1 MSDFK
6 NEIKH
11 LREDFNSYK
20 IDFKNL
26 REHPLSLFDKWIE
39 QALNENNEANAF
51 VLSTVSNKNI
61 PSSRVLLLR
70 DFDKNGFTF
79 FTNYNSI
86 KSNEIENNN
95 YVALNFYWPEF
106 QRQVRIVG
114 KAEKISNLDSD
125 KYFSSRPRESQ
136 IGALVSEQSAVIP
149 LDTAFAN
156 KMENMANKFKGK
168 KVERPLNWGGYRV
181 APISIEFWQGRPSRL
196 HDRVRYALD
205 KGKWKLDRLS
215 P

>member
-6 NEIKH
+6 NKIKH
-11 LREDFNSYK
+11 LREDFNKYK
-20 IDFKNL
+20 INFKSL
-26 REHPLSLFDKWIE
+26 PERPLSLFDKWME
-39 QALNENNEANAF
+39 LALEKNQEANAF
-51 VLSTVSNKNI
+51 VLSTVSDKNI

-70 DFDKNGFTF
+70 DFNKNGFTF

-86 KSNEIENNN
+86 KANDIKNNN
-95 YVALNFYWPEF
+95 NVALNFYWSEF

-114 KAEKISNLDSD
+114 KAEKISDLDSD
-125 KYFSSRPRESQ
+125 KYFSSRPRDSQ
-136 IGALVSEQSAVIP
+136 IGVLVSEQSAIIP
-149 LDTAFAN
+149 LDTVFAN
-156 KMENMANKFKGK
+156 KMQNMANKFKGR

-181 APISIEFWQGRPSRL
+181 TPISIEFWQGRPFRL

-205 KGKWKLDRLS
+205 KGNWKIDRLS

>member
-6 NEIKH
+6 NKIKH
-11 LREDFNSYK
+11 LREDFNKYK
-20 IDFKNL
+20 INFKNL
-26 REHPLSLFDKWIE
+26 PEHPLSLFDKWIE
-39 QALNENNEANAF
+39 QALNENKEANAF
-51 VLSTVSNKNI
+51 VLSTVSDKNI

-86 KSNEIENNN
+86 KANDIENNN
-95 YVALNFYWPEF
+95 NVALNFYWSEF
-106 QRQVRIVG
+106 QRQVRIIG
-114 KAEKISNLDSD
+114 KAEKISDLDRD

-136 IGALVSEQSAVIP
+136 IGAWVSEQSAIIP
-149 LDTAFAN
+149 LDTSFAN
-156 KMENMANKFKGK
+156 KMQNMESKFEGE
-168 KVERPLNWGGYRV
+168 KVERPLNWGGYKV

-196 HDRVRYALD
+196 HDRVRHTLD
-205 KGKWKLDRLS
+205 KGNWKLDRLS

>member
-6 NEIKH
+6 NKIKH
-11 LREDFNSYK
+11 LREDFNRYK

-26 REHPLSLFDKWIE
+26 PEHPLSLFDKWME
-39 QALNENNEANAF
+39 QALDENEEANAF
-51 VLSTVSNKNI
+51 VLSTVSDKNI

-86 KSNEIENNN
+86 KANDIENNN
-95 YVALNFYWPEF
+95 NVALNFYWSEF
-106 QRQVRIVG
+106 QRQVRIIG
-114 KAEKISNLDSD
+114 KAEKILDLDSD

-136 IGALVSEQSAVIP
+136 IGAWVSEQSAVIP

-196 HDRVRYALD
+196 HDRVRYTLD
-205 KGKWKLDRLS
+205 KGSWKLDRLS

>member
-1 MSDFK
+1 MSNFK
-6 NEIKH
+6 NKIKH
-11 LREDFNSYK
+11 LREDFNRYK

-26 REHPLSLFDKWIE
+26 PEHPLSLFDKWME
-39 QALNENNEANAF
+39 QALDENEEANAF
-51 VLSTVSNKNI
+51 VLSTVSDKNI

-86 KSNEIENNN
+86 KANDIRNNN
-95 YVALNFYWPEF
+95 NVTLNFYWSEF
-106 QRQVRIVG
+106 QRQVRIIG
-114 KAEKISNLDSD
+114 KAKKISDLDSD

-136 IGALVSEQSAVIP
+136 IGAWLSEQSAVIP

-196 HDRVRYALD
+196 HDRVRYTLD
-205 KGKWKLDRLS
+205 KGNWKLDRLS

>member
-6 NEIKH
+6 NKIKH
-11 LREDFNSYK
+11 LREDFNKYK
-20 IDFKNL
+20 INFKSL
-26 REHPLSLFDKWIE
+26 PEHPLSLFDKWMDL
-39 QALNENNEANAF
+39 ALEKNEEANAF
-51 VLSTVSNKNI
+51 VLSTVSDKNI

-86 KSNEIENNN
+86 KANDIENNN
-95 YVALNFYWPEF
+95 NVALNFYWSEF
-106 QRQVRIVG
+106 QRQVRIIG
-114 KAEKISNLDSD
+114 KAKKISDLDSD

-136 IGALVSEQSAVIP
+136 LGAWVSEQSAIIP

-156 KMENMANKFKGK
+156 KMQNMANKFKGK

-196 HDRVRYALD
+196 HDRVRYTLD
-205 KGKWKLDRLS
+205 KGNWKLNRLS

>member
-6 NEIKH
+6 NKIKH
-11 LREDFNSYK
+11 LREDFNRYK

-26 REHPLSLFDKWIE
+26 PEHPVSLFSKWME
-39 QALNENNEANAF
+39 QALEKNDEANAF
-51 VLSTVSNKNI
+51 VLSTVSDKNT

-70 DFDKNGFTF
+70 DFDTKGFTF
-79 FTNYNSI
+79 FTNYKSI
-86 KSNEIENNN
+86 KANDIENNN
-95 YVALNFYWPEF
+95 NVALNFYWPKF
-106 QRQVRIVG
+106 QRQVRIIG
-114 KAEKISNLDSD
+114 LAEKILDLDSD

-136 IGALVSEQSAVIP
+136 IGAWVSQQSSVIP
-149 LDTAFAN
+149 LDTDFGN
-156 KMENMANKFKGK
+156 NMVNMESKFKGK
-168 KVERPLNWGGYRV
+168 KVERPLNWGGYKV
-181 APISIEFWQGRPSRL
+181 MPKSVEFWQGRPSRL

>member
-1 MSDFK
+1 M
-6 NEIKH
+6 IKG
-11 LREDFNSYK
+11 YK

-26 REHPLSLFDKWIE
+26 PEHPLSLFDKWME
-39 QALNENNEANAF
+39 QALDKNKEANAF
-51 VLSTVSNKNI
+51 VLSTVSDKNI

-86 KSNEIENNN
+86 KANDIENNN
-95 YVALNFYWPEF
+95 NVALNFYWSEF
-106 QRQVRIVG
+106 QRQARIIG
-114 KAEKISNLDSD
+114 KAKKISDLDSD

-136 IGALVSEQSAVIP
+136 LGAWVSEQSAVIP

-156 KMENMANKFKGK
+156 KMQNMANKFKGK
-168 KVERPLNWGGYRV
+168 KVERPLNWGGYKV
-181 APISIEFWQGRPSRL
+181 VPISIEFWQGRPSRL
-196 HDRVRYALD
+196 HDRVRYTLD
-205 KGKWKLDRLS
+205 KGSWKLDRLS

>member
-6 NEIKH
+6 KKIKH
-11 LREDFNSYK
+11 LREDFNRYK

-26 REHPLSLFDKWIE
+26 PEHPLSLFDKWME
-39 QALNENNEANAF
+39 QALDENEEANAF
-51 VLSTVSNKNI
+51 VLSTVSDKNI

-79 FTNYNSI
+79 FTNYNSKKANDI
-86 KSNEIENNN
+86 KNNN
-95 YVALNFYWPEF
+95 NVALNFYWSEF

-114 KAEKISNLDSD
+114 KAEKISDLDSD
-125 KYFSSRPRESQ
+125 KYFSSRPRGSQ
-136 IGALVSEQSAVIP
+136 LGVWVSEQSAVIL
-149 LDTAFAN
+149 LDTVFAN
-156 KMENMANKFKGK
+156 KMQNMDSKFEGK

-181 APISIEFWQGRPSRL
+181 TPISIEFWQGRPSRL
-196 HDRVRYALD
+196 HDRVRYTLD
-205 KGKWKLDRLS
+205 KENWKLNRLS

>member
-1 MSDFK
+1 MTGVQTCALPICDFK
-6 NEIKH
+6 NKIKH
-11 LREDFNSYK
+11 LREDFNRGK

-26 REHPLSLFDKWIE
+26 PVHPLSLFDKWIE
-39 QALNENNEANAF
+39 QALNENKEANAF
-51 VLSTVSNKNI
+51 VLSTVSDKNI

-86 KSNEIENNN
+86 KANDIKNNN
-95 YVALNFYWPEF
+95 NVTLNFYWSEF
-106 QRQVRIVG
+106 QRQVRIIG
-114 KAEKISNLDSD
+114 KAKKISDLDSD

-136 IGALVSEQSAVIP
+136 IGAWLSEQSAVIP

-168 KVERPLNWGGYRV
+168 KVERPLNWEIGRASCRERV
-181 APISIEFWQGRPSRL
+181 
-196 HDRVRYALD
+196 
-205 KGKWKLDRLS
+205 
-215 P
+215 